1 MQAPINDYA
10 DFFEGFDELHDGE
23 LGGALLEGEPVDL
36 EEDDEELMALRAR
49 AFADDEE
56 DEDDPFYQRAGDLSP
71 ASEPPVA
78 PKPKKKTRPGAEL
91 TGAERRALRALG
103 HHLKAIIQIG
113 QKGVTPAL
121 IEAVEVALSQ
131 HALLK
136 LSINS
141 ESPTERKEGAEALAK
156 ATKSHVAQVI
166 GRTILLYRDDERRP
180 KVQFSYK
187 SGKVSADWAPKWSA
201 EPPKVKGEPVK
212 GTKKATKRGARGGSA
227 KRGAKR

>member
-1 MQAPINDYA
+1 MEAPINDYA

-23 LGGALLEGEPVDL
+23 LGGALLDGEPIDL
-36 EEDDEELMALRAR
+36 EEDEELAALRAR
-49 AFADDEE
+49 AFADDED
-56 DEDDPFYQRAGDLSP
+56 DEDDPFYQGGAGLSP
-71 ASEPPVA
+71 VAEAPVT
-78 PKPKKKTRPGAEL
+78 PKPKKKTRPGEEL

-113 QKGVTPAL
+113 LKGVTPAL

-131 HALLK
+131 HALIK

-156 ATKSHVAQVI
+156 ATKSHVAQII

-180 KVQFSYK
+180 KVQFSYQD
-187 SGKVSADWAPKWSA
+187 GKVSADWAPKRSA
-201 EPPKVKGEPVK
+201 EPPKAKGEVK
-212 GTKKATKRGARGGSA
+212 GTKKGAKRGGRGVKGG